1 MFDTMTLTKIIG
13 AGCGALLVFLLG
25 NWAAETIY
33 EPGGGGDHGEE
44 TASYVIEVADAGGEG
59 GGDDAPEVDFAT
71 VMASADAGK
80 GERVFSKCKACHK
93 LEDGA
98 NGTGPHLYGV
108 VDREVASVPGFGYS
122 GALKPVADVWTPE
135 NLSGFLES
143 PKNFAPGTKMGFA
156 GLRKV
161 EDRANLIAYL
171 DTIGG

>member
-25 NWAAETIY
+25 NWAAELIY
-33 EPGGGGDHGEE
+33 EPAGGHEGEN
-44 TASYVIEVADAGGEG
+44 ASYVIEVADAGGEG
-59 GGDDAPEVDFAT
+59 GGEAAEEVDFAA
-71 VMASADAGK
+71 VLAAADPGK

-108 VDREVASVPGFGYS
+108 VDREVGSVPGFSYS
-122 GALKPVADVWTPE
+122 GALKAVADVWSPE
-135 NLSGFLES
+135 HLDGFLKN
-143 PKNFAPGTKMGFA
+143 PKGYAPGTKMGFS
-156 GLRKV
+156 GLKDV

-171 DTIGG
+171 GTIGG